1 MCVGAQSLGRT
12 LEKGF
17 SHNPV
22 TQREILCCTPTR
34 VGCLLSRYVC
44 LSIFETYRAN
54 HTRSSHLFFFFFVLS
69 YSVWINIII
78 IWIEKQISN
87 LDKIFLT
94 LFEERR
100 RTNKIQSG
108 DIFFFDS
115 RQMGKL
121 VRSKVFVCLFLPRLF
136 AIYTKQFP

>member
-1 MCVGAQSLGRT
+1 MCGSTILGTDPGKRIFAQSGDAKRNSLLYTNKGGLST
-12 LEKGF
+12 LPLCVSIDFRNLPGQ
-17 SHNPV
+17 SHKELP
-22 TQREILCCTPTR
+22 
-34 VGCLLSRYVC
+34 S
-44 LSIFETYRAN
+44 
-54 HTRSSHLFFFFFVLS
+54 FFFFFVLS